1 MEVNGKV
8 YRNLEGQVGYLTDKY
23 DDLQNQINDVRGKL
37 THYVE
42 VDTLPTGDDID
53 PSAVYLL
60 GPMGTAPDQYYEE
73 WVYVQKADESWMWE
87 KLGDTDSVDLSGY
100 LEKRTGTT
108 TYPQVYAKYAD
119 GSQNVFNVSAGAN
132 GYHIVQRQAD
142 GNITVPASPASN
154 TDATSKKYVDD
165 NFLAKNTETGTATQ
179 VYGKV
184 GTDGSQTMIDVYA
197 NSATAN
203 SIVRR
208 DNAGKI
214 VCADPTSATHAATKG
229 YSDTNYLAKQTG
241 TTSYSQAY
249 VKNTDGTQA
258 MLNIRELSLT
268 GAIPR
273 RDSAGQIYL
282 PDQTQ
287 YPPSSDQAVSKAYVD
302 AVVGQLLYLHEI
314 DLRYTISA
322 SITLGI
328 KCYLVNG
335 DSTAITSLTR
345 AIFKRIT
352 PSYGAL
358 NPDAN
363 DTVACAIT
371 KMPDTFRQDEFDE
384 PYASFLYQYYSG
396 GSLTSGN
403 TFGITPTVT
412 DVVVSF

>member
-1 MEVNGKV
+1 MEINGKV

-23 DDLQNQINDVRGKL
+23 DDLQNQINDVRAHL

-73 WVYVQKADESWMWE
+73 WVYVQKADESWVWE

-100 LEKRTGTT
+100 LEKVTGTT
-108 TYPQVYAKYAD
+108 TNQQAYIKKPDGTQGMIDINPAGVDAVNGRLAMYGTSGRLRVGEPNNGSDAASKQYVDNNYLAKQTGVTSNAKAYIKNAD
-119 GSQNVFNVSAGAN
+119 GTQGTADVTPYRQASV
-132 GYHIVQRQAD
+132 IVQRNAD
-142 GNITVPASPASN
+142 AQIAVPDTPASESH
-154 TDATSKKYVDD
+154 ATSKKYVD
-165 NFLAKNTETGTATQ
+165 NGFVAKQTGSTGYAQ
-179 VYGKV
+179 VYVKEMD
-184 GTDGSQTMIDVYA
+184 GTQGMRNFASTNLNYTICSRDANGNVKFSDPVVASDG
-197 NSATAN
+197 
-203 SIVRR
+203 
-208 DNAGKI
+208 
-214 VCADPTSATHAATKG
+214 ATKG
-229 YSDTNYLAKQTG
+229 Y
-241 TTSYSQAY
+241 
-249 VKNTDGTQA
+249 
-258 MLNIRELSLT
+258 
-268 GAIPR
+268 
-273 RDSAGQIYL
+273 
-282 PDQTQ
+282 
-287 YPPSSDQAVSKAYVD
+287 VD
-302 AVVGQLLYLHEI
+302 AAVGQLLYLHEI

-335 DSTAITSLTR
+335 DPTAITSLTR
-345 AIFKRIT
+345 AIFRRIT

-358 NPDAN
+358 NPDAG

>member
-23 DDLQNQINDVRGKL
+23 DDLQNQINDVRSHL
-37 THYVE
+37 THYVV

-100 LEKRTGTT
+100 LEKVTT
-108 TYPQVYAKYAD
+108 TTSYPQVYIKNSD
-119 GSQNVFNVSAGAN
+119 GTQGMVDLTIYSTASGVPRRDAN
-132 GYHIVQRQAD
+132 GSLYTTETTP
-142 GNITVPASPASN
+142 NSN
-154 TDATSKKYVDD
+154 AACTSKKYVDD
-165 NFLAKNTETGTATQ
+165 NFLAKQTGTTTYRQAY
-179 VYGKV
+179 VKAAD
-184 GTDGSQTMIDVYA
+184 GTQTMIEINPSGVDAAAGRLAMYYTSGRLRVGEPSNGSDATSKQYA
-197 NSATAN
+197 
-203 SIVRR
+203 
-208 DNAGKI
+208 DN
-214 VCADPTSATHAATKG
+214 T
-229 YSDTNYLAKQTG
+229 YLAKQTAV
-241 TTSYSQAY
+241 TSIPQAY
-249 VKNTDGTQA
+249 VKASDGSQA
-258 MLNIRELSLT
+258 MFDATTDVVS
-268 GAIPR
+268 GAIVR
-273 RDSAGQIYL
+273 RQGMQIL
-282 PDQTQ
+282 VEETPT
-287 YPPSSDQAVSKAYVD
+287 ANNHAASKAYVD
-302 AVVGQLLYLHEI
+302 AAVGQLLYLHEI

-352 PSYGAL
+352 ASYGAL
-358 NPDAN
+358 NPDAA

-371 KMPDTFRQDEFDE
+371 KMPDYFRHDEFDE
-384 PYASFLYQYYSG
+384 PYANFLYQYYSG
-396 GSLTSGN
+396 GSLVSGN
-403 TFGITPTVT
+403 TFNITPTVT

>member
-1 MEVNGKV
+1 MEINGKV

-23 DDLQNQINDVRGKL
+23 DDLQNQINDVRAHL

-73 WVYVQKADESWMWE
+73 WVYVQKADESWVWE

-100 LEKRTGTT
+100 LEKDTSVT
-108 TYPQVYAKYAD
+108 TYNQLYRKNANGTQSLVNVYHAGALANSVVARNSDGQIVCAAPTASDQAATKGYVDTNFLAKQTGVTTNPQVYSKAAD
-119 GSQNVFNVSAGAN
+119 GTQENVPYSSSSNQ
-132 GYHIVQRQAD
+132 YHLVQRTAGGQINVPQTPTAD
-142 GNITVPASPASN
+142 GHAA
-154 TDATSKKYVDD
+154 SKKYVDD
-165 NFLAKNTETGTATQ
+165 NFLAKQTATSTYNKAY
-179 VYGKV
+179 VKADD
-184 GTDGSQTMIDVYA
+184 GTQTTMDISRNTVVA
-197 NSATAN
+197 NAIVQRTAN
-203 SIVRR
+203 GQIT
-208 DNAGKI
+208 
-214 VCADPTSATHAATKG
+214 CADPTDSNHAATK
-229 YSDTNYLAKQTG
+229 N
-241 TTSYSQAY
+241 
-249 VKNTDGTQA
+249 
-258 MLNIRELSLT
+258 
-268 GAIPR
+268 
-273 RDSAGQIYL
+273 
-282 PDQTQ
+282 
-287 YPPSSDQAVSKAYVD
+287 YVD
-302 AVVGQLLYLHEI
+302 AAVGQLLYLHEI

-345 AIFKRIT
+345 AIFRRIT

-358 NPDAN
+358 NPDAS

-412 DVVVSF
+412 DMVVSF

>member
-1 MEVNGKV
+1 MAMEYDGKT
-8 YRNLEGQVGYLTDKY
+8 YRNLQEQVGYLTGKW
-23 DDLQNQINDVRGKL
+23 DDLQDQINDVRSHL
-37 THYVE
+37 THYVV

-100 LEKRTGTT
+100 LEKQTAATTYDQVYAKNFEGGQSMIDIGQNNAIANSIVRRTASGQVITATPTANEHAANKKWVDDHKLEKIEGAT
-108 TYPQVYAKYAD
+108 TYPQAYVKGTDGSQVMLDVTPAKINSAIVRRGTAGEIYIRTNISDGDEAISKAYVENNYLAKQTATSTNPRAYIKNAD
-119 GSQNVFNVSAGAN
+119 GSQSLLDVTSATDEYAIVRRSTN
-132 GYHIVQRQAD
+132 GQIGVPTTPTENYHA
-142 GNITVPASPASN
+142 A
-154 TDATSKKYVDD
+154 SKKYVDD
-165 NFLAKNTETGTATQ
+165 
-179 VYGKV
+179 
-184 GTDGSQTMIDVYA
+184 
-197 NSATAN
+197 
-203 SIVRR
+203 
-208 DNAGKI
+208 
-214 VCADPTSATHAATKG
+214 C
-229 YSDTNYLAKQTG
+229 
-241 TTSYSQAY
+241 
-249 VKNTDGTQA
+249 
-258 MLNIRELSLT
+258 
-268 GAIPR
+268 
-273 RDSAGQIYL
+273 
-282 PDQTQ
+282 
-287 YPPSSDQAVSKAYVD
+287 
-302 AVVGQLLYLHEI
+302 VGQLLYLHEI

-358 NPDAN
+358 NPDAA
-363 DTVACAIT
+363 DTNACAIT

>member
-1 MEVNGKV
+1 MEINGKV

-23 DDLQNQINDVRGKL
+23 DDLQTQINDVRAHL

-73 WVYVQKADESWMWE
+73 WVYVQKADESWVWE

-100 LEKRTGTT
+100 LEKATNVT
-108 TYPQVYAKYAD
+108 TYPQVYVKNAD
-119 GSQNVFNVSAGAN
+119 GTQTRYDMGFARIVGAVVARDSN
-132 GYHIVQRQAD
+132 AQVC
-142 GNITVPASPASN
+142 VPDTPTAN
-154 TDATSKKYVDD
+154 EHATSKKWVDD
-165 NFLAKNTETGTATQ
+165 HKLEKIEGATTYPQ
-179 VYGKV
+179 AYIK
-184 GTDGSQTMIDVYA
+184 GTDGTQTMFNVVNDAYD
-197 NSATAN
+197 AN
-203 SIVRR
+203 SIARR
-208 DNAGKI
+208 DSGGRIK
-214 VCADPTSATHAATKG
+214 AANPVSWNDVVIKD
-229 YSDTNYLAKQTG
+229 YVENNYLAKQTG
-241 TTSYSQAY
+241 TGSYVQAY
-249 VKNTDGTQA
+249 VKGGDGAQGMVDISMNADNWTIA
-258 MLNIRELSLT
+258 
-268 GAIPR
+268 R
-273 RDSAGQIYL
+273 RNGSGQVNV
-282 PDQTQ
+282 PTT
-287 YPPSSDQAVSKAYVD
+287 PTENSNAASKAYVD
-302 AVVGQLLYLHEI
+302 AAVGQLLYLHEI

-335 DSTAITSLTR
+335 DPTAITSLTR
-345 AIFKRIT
+345 AIFRRIT

>member
-1 MEVNGKV
+1 MIYDGKT
-8 YRNLEGQVGYLTDKY
+8 YRNLQDQVGYLTGKY
-23 DDLQNQINDVRGKL
+23 DDLQDQINDVRSHL
-37 THYVE
+37 THYVV

-100 LEKRTGTT
+100 LEKQTGST
-108 TYPQVYAKYAD
+108 TYAKVYAKNAD
-119 GSQNVFNVSAGAN
+119 GTQGMLDVVNDAVPSSILLRDAN
-132 GYHIVQRQAD
+132 GRTKVAAPN
-142 GNITVPASPASN
+142 GGG
-154 TDATSKKYVDD
+154 DAVNLT
-165 NFLAKNTETGTATQ
+165 
-179 VYGKV
+179 
-184 GTDGSQTMIDVYA
+184 YA
-197 NSATAN
+197 NN
-203 SIVRR
+203 
-208 DNAGKI
+208 
-214 VCADPTSATHAATKG
+214 
-229 YSDTNYLAKQTG
+229 NYLAKQTG
-241 TTSYSQAY
+241 STTYRKTYTKLEDGTQDMLDTTGDAVQYSLVVRTTNGQINLPDQSQYNPSTDQSISKRYADGQYLAKQTGASTYPQAY
-249 VKNTDGTQA
+249 VKAADGTQTMMSYA
-258 MLNIRELSLT
+258 SGLLSWGLVQRS
-268 GAIPR
+268 GL
-273 RDSAGQIYL
+273 QIVVPET
-282 PDQTQ
+282 PD
-287 YPPSSDQAVSKAYVD
+287 ANNNAASKAYVD
-302 AVVGQLLYLHEI
+302 AAVGQLLYLHEI

-322 SITLGI
+322 SIRLGI

-352 PSYGAL
+352 ASYGAL

-363 DTVACAIT
+363 ETVACAIT
-371 KMPDTFRQDEFDE
+371 KMPDNFRQDEFDE

>member
-23 DDLQNQINDVRGKL
+23 DDLQKQINDVRSHL
-37 THYVE
+37 THYVV

-100 LEKRTGTT
+100 LQKQTGTT
-108 TYPQVYAKYAD
+108 SQYQVYAKAPD
-119 GSQNVFNVSAGAN
+119 GSQTMITASIPANNNAVAIRGAN
-132 GYHIVQRQAD
+132 GNVSTAAPTAD
-142 GNITVPASPASN
+142 EHAAN
-154 TDATSKKYVDD
+154 KKYVDD
-165 NFLAKNTETGTATQ
+165 NFIAKDSSASSYDQ
-179 VYGKV
+179 VYGKTQGGV
-184 GTDGSQTMIDVYA
+184 QTKFSVALGAYANTIPVRDGSGRIYTGSPVEQGHAANKQYVDNGFVERRTGTSTYAQAYLKLTDGSSGYIDLAYA
-197 NSATAN
+197 AVGDTLVKRTA
-203 SIVRR
+203 SGQV
-208 DNAGKI
+208 A
-214 VCADPTSATHAATKG
+214 CADPTDASHAATK
-229 YSDTNYLAKQTG
+229 N
-241 TTSYSQAY
+241 
-249 VKNTDGTQA
+249 
-258 MLNIRELSLT
+258 
-268 GAIPR
+268 
-273 RDSAGQIYL
+273 
-282 PDQTQ
+282 
-287 YPPSSDQAVSKAYVD
+287 YVD
-302 AVVGQLLYLHEI
+302 AAVGQLLYLHEI

-358 NPDAN
+358 NPDAS

-371 KMPDTFRQDEFDE
+371 KMADNFRQFEFDE

-396 GSLTSGN
+396 GSLTSEN